1 MHTLTSNKGK
11 YQSGQMGQTVN
22 LLAYAF
28 GGSNPSLPTQRHDI
42 RMDIVPLSLLLRTW
56 HLHTLLPVDTRRQ
69 KCGLKASLLLS
80 ARSFANKKKEAKTF
94 TDITVYFHLFACR
107 LNGPQ
112 PVG

>member
-1 MHTLTSNKGK
+1 
-11 YQSGQMGQTVN
+11 MGQTVN

-42 RMDIVPLSLLLRTW
+42 RLDIVPLSLLIRLW
-56 HLHTLLPVDTRRQ
+56 HLHALLPVDTRRQ
-69 KCGLKASLLLS
+69 KRAGRKPHCCFQPALL
-80 ARSFANKKKEAKTF
+80 RTKKEVKTL